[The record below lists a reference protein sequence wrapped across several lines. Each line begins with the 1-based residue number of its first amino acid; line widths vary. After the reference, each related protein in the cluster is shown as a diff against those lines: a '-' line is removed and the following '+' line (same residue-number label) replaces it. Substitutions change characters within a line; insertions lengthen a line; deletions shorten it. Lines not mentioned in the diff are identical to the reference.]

1 MRKYNLHGHSFGHG
15 HFLTKFSRPV
25 SRAECFVF
33 QFDNKLT
40 VLCSPWS
47 WNKQTTG
54 KPENM
59 FEFFGADYNLKIK

>member
-1 MRKYNLHGHSFGHG
+1 MCKAYKKASEWFRFKIKCLKKMRKYNLHGHSFGHG

-40 VLCSPWS
+40 VLCSP
-47 WNKQTTG
+47 
-54 KPENM
+54 
-59 FEFFGADYNLKIK
+59 